1 MKKVT
6 FTFVVSDK
14 VAKEIENEII
24 WGKWANAFSVLEE
37 KSKNS
42 KYDCEEYE
50 G

>member
-14 VAKEIENEII
+14 VAKDIENEFI

-37 KSKNS
+37 NCEESD
-42 KYDCEEYE
+42 YDIEEYE